1 MAAIPDGATH
11 LFVNKEMAH
20 VATLNADGSP
30 QVSAVWIA
38 LDGDLI
44 TFNTAEGRL
53 KPKNLRR
60 DGRVAISI
68 ADDENPYENV
78 MVQGKV
84 VELTNDGADDD
95 IDALAKRYLD
105 ADSYPF
111 RQDGQERVIA
121 KLDPEKVTHTTPKA
135 PGAAPEETRPPPARV
150 AAL

>member
-1 MAAIPDGATH
+1 MAAIPDEAKH
-11 LFVNKEMAH
+11 LFENKEMAH

-68 ADDENPYENV
+68 AGEENPYENV
-78 MVQGKV
+78 MIQGKV

-111 RQDGQERVIA
+111 RQPGEERVIV
-121 KLDPEKVTHTTPKA
+121 KIEPEKVNHANP
-135 PGAAPEETRPPPARV
+135 
-150 AAL
+150 

>member
-1 MAAIPDGATH
+1 MAAIPDEAKH
-11 LFVNKEMAH
+11 LFENKDMAH

-30 QVSAVWIA
+30 QVSAVWIG
-38 LDGDLI
+38 LDGDLV

-68 ADDENPYENV
+68 AGQDNPYENLIL
-78 MVQGKV
+78 QGKV
-84 VELTNDGADDD
+84 VEMTSDGADAD

-111 RQDGQERVIA
+111 RQPSEERVLVKIE
-121 KLDPEKVTHTTPKA
+121 PEKVNHTNP
-135 PGAAPEETRPPPARV
+135 
-150 AAL
+150 

>member
-1 MAAIPDGATH
+1 MAAIPDEAKH
-11 LFVNKEMAH
+11 LFENKEMAH

-38 LDGDLI
+38 LDGDLV

-68 ADDENPYENV
+68 ADEENPYENV
-78 MVQGKV
+78 IIQGKV
-84 VELTNDGADDD
+84 TDMTNDGADDD

-111 RQDGQERVIA
+111 RQEGEERVIV
-121 KLDPEKVTHTTPKA
+121 KIEPEKVNHTNP
-135 PGAAPEETRPPPARV
+135 
-150 AAL
+150 

>member
-1 MAAIPDGATH
+1 MAAIPDEAKH
-11 LFVNKEMAH
+11 LFEDKEMAH

-68 ADDENPYENV
+68 ADEENPYENV
-78 MVQGKV
+78 MIQGKV
-84 VELTNDGADDD
+84 VELTNDGAEDD

-111 RQDGQERVIA
+111 RQDGEERVIV
-121 KLDPEKVTHTTPKA
+121 KIEPEKVNHTNP
-135 PGAAPEETRPPPARV
+135 
-150 AAL
+150 

>member
-1 MAAIPDGATH
+1 MAAIPDEAKH
-11 LFVNKEMAH
+11 LFENKEMAH

-38 LDGDLI
+38 LDGDLV

-68 ADDENPYENV
+68 AGEENPYENV
-78 MVQGKV
+78 MIQGKV

-105 ADSYPF
+105 ADSYPY
-111 RQDGQERVIA
+111 RQPGEERVIV
-121 KLDPEKVTHTTPKA
+121 KIEPEKVNHTP
-135 PGAAPEETRPPPARV
+135 
-150 AAL
+150 